1 MQKIAVLLTVHDRKE
16 KTLACLDNVFKQVL
30 PDGFAIDVWL
40 VDDGCTDGTPEA
52 IREQFPQVHVIQG
65 DGNLYWNR
73 GMRLAWQTAAE
84 HKDYD
89 YYLWLNDD
97 TFIHGNCVETLLEES
112 RKRDD
117 KAVIVG
123 STSAVGNSNITTYGG
138 WTSKEKLLEAADKAQ
153 ECETFNGNIALF
165 PRYVYQ
171 TVGINTSIFHH
182 AGGDTEY
189 GLRAARKGVKC
200 IVAAGVL
207 GECDLH
213 EKPSVW
219 CNPAQPL
226 VKRWKNLYTP
236 LGMNPKELFLF
247 EKEYYGLPTAAFHYI
262 TTHLHCLWPWIWNR
276 LKL

>member
-1 MQKIAVLLTVHDRKE
+1 MRIAVLLTVHNRKD
-16 KTLACLDNVFKQVL
+16 KTLACLENVFKQTL
-30 PDGFAIDVWL
+30 PEGHAIDVWL

-52 IREQFPQVHVIQG
+52 IREQFPEVNVLSG

-84 HKDYD
+84 HNDYD

-97 TFIHGNCVETLLEES
+97 TFIQEDCIETLLEES

-117 KAVIVG
+117 KVVVVG
-123 STSAVGNSNITTYGG
+123 STSAVGNPNITTYGG
-138 WTSKEKLLEAADKAQ
+138 WTSKDGLLKAADKAM
-153 ECETFNGNIALF
+153 ECDTFNGNIVLF

-200 IVAAGVL
+200 IVAAGIL

-219 CNPAQPL
+219 CDPEQPL
-226 VKRWKNLYTP
+226 IKRWKNLYTP
-236 LGMNPKELFLF
+236 LGMNPKEFFLF
-247 EKEYYGLPTAAFHYI
+247 EKEYYGLPQAVFHYI
-262 TTHLHCLWPWIWNR
+262 TTHLHCLLPSLWDK
-276 LKL
+276 LKK